1 MSVLELFCAV
11 DDFCVA
17 FFKEY
22 PKQQVADGR
31 KHRQRARSLCESEIM
46 TILILFHQSN
56 YRTFK
61 AFYTEYVCEHM
72 RAYFP
77 HLVSYTRFVEFTS
90 TVLMPLCAYLKHCFG
105 NCTGISFLDA
115 TTLHVC
121 NNRRIA
127 QHRVFDGLAKRGKS
141 SMGWFFGFKLH
152 LIFNDRGE
160 LLRMTLTPGNVDD
173 RTPVPDMV
181 RDLFGKLYADKGYI
195 SQPLFEQ
202 LFDTY
207 GVQLITGIKKNM
219 KNRLLPLF
227 DKLMLRKRSIVETII
242 DQLKNISQIEHTRHR
257 SFFNFMAN
265 LLCGLIAYC
274 HQPKKPSLGLGAF
287 PTLVAP

>member
-11 DDFCVA
+11 DDFCKV
-17 FFKEY
+17 FFKEC
-22 PKQQVADGR
+22 PTQQLAEGR
-31 KHRQRARSLCESEIM
+31 KRRQRARSLCASEIM
-46 TILILFHQSN
+46 TILILFHQSH

-61 AFYTEYVCEHM
+61 AFYTESVCEHM
-72 RAYFP
+72 RIEFP
-77 HLVSYTRFVEFTS
+77 QLVSYTRFVEFTP

-105 NCTGISFLDA
+105 SCTGISFLDA

-121 NNRRIA
+121 HNRRIA
-127 QHRVFDGLAKRGKS
+127 QHKVFEGLAKRGKS

-152 LIFNDRGE
+152 VIFNDRGE

-181 RDLFGKLYADKGYI
+181 KPLFGKLFADKGYI
-195 SQPLFEQ
+195 SQPLFDQ
-202 LFDTY
+202 LLDSY

-219 KNRLLPLF
+219 KNRLMPLF

-257 SFFNFMAN
+257 SFFNFMTN

-274 HQPKKPSLGLGAF
+274 HQPKKPSLALGELPA
-287 PTLVAP
+287 LAAP